1 MITVNKI
8 ISRVCLENC
17 YIVCNDLKQSI
28 IIDPGSN
35 YEEIIDFVKQKG
47 LNVLGVLLT
56 HGHYDHIFSC
66 KKLQEL
72 GYKIYISKF
81 DEIMCSDENLNFAK
95 SCGEVVESFIPDFLI
110 SENEEHLTL
119 GAFEIKILHTPG
131 HSKGG
136 LSYIIDNHLFSGD
149 TLFEKGY
156 GRTDLFGGNFRE
168 ILSSIKLLRK
178 YTSAGYILH
187 SGHDY

>member
-17 YIVCNDLKQSI
+17 YIVYNDLKQSI

-35 YEEIIDFVKQKG
+35 YDEIIDFVKQKD

-81 DEIMCSDENLNFAK
+81 DEIMCSDVNLNFAK

-110 SENEEHLTL
+110 SENEEHLAL

-136 LSYIIDNHLFSGD
+136 LSYIIENHLFSGD